1 MVVRNEHQ
9 DQLANLECLA
19 LSDAEAHAYQVVAH
33 SLGLKMKGAY
43 QGNVAASLL
52 EVAILVVVAILEVV
66 SSLGD

>member
-33 SLGLKMKGAY
+33 SLGLKMKVAY
-43 QGNVAASLL
+43 HGNVAASLL
-52 EVAILVVVAILEVV
+52 EAASLEVV
-66 SSLGD
+66 SNLGD

>member
-33 SLGLKMKGAY
+33 SLGLKMKVVC
-43 QGNVAASLL
+43 QDNVAASL
-52 EVAILVVVAILEVV
+52 VVVASLLEAAILEVV
-66 SSLGD
+66 SNQGD

>member
-33 SLGLKMKGAY
+33 SLGLKMKVAY

-52 EVAILVVVAILEVV
+52 EAASLEVV
-66 SSLGD
+66 SNLGD

>member
-33 SLGLKMKGAY
+33 SLDLKMKVVY
-43 QGNVAASLL
+43 QGNEAAILL
-52 EVAILVVVAILEVV
+52 EVAILEVV
-66 SSLGD
+66 SNLGD

>member
-33 SLGLKMKGAY
+33 SLGLKMKVAY
-43 QGNVAASLL
+43 QGNVAASL
-52 EVAILVVVAILEVV
+52 VVVASLLEAAILEVV
-66 SSLGD
+66 SNLGD